1 MLRAQQHNCV
11 RPEKAAVLTSHLVAI
26 GAAVLFQEGCLGL
39 FIALL
44 LLLLLWLLVGADTAA
59 AAAVLHS
66 LPRAELR
73 RGGRG
78 C

>member
-1 MLRAQQHNCV
+1 
-11 RPEKAAVLTSHLVAI
+11 
-26 GAAVLFQEGCLGL
+26 LFQEGCLGL